1 MRTETWSISE
11 FLGGKHA
18 KQEEPLSAK
27 VERHFK
33 KYGTI
38 YKVAGITVI
47 ILASGI
53 GSHAFAAGLID
64 IEAQKLYRE
73 LVGIG
78 KWFIVF
84 KGGINVIK
92 SVGNGDFDAA
102 KTSFFSSVFIYL
114 ILLALPYGLDK
125 IDGIFNKISTVPTTG
140 GM

>member
-1 MRTETWSISE
+1 MNR
-11 FLGGKHA
+11 K
-18 KQEEPLSAK
+18 EEPFSAK

-33 KYGTI
+33 KYGTV
-38 YKVAGITVI
+38 YKIAGITVI

-125 IDGIFNKISTVPTTG
+125 IDGIFDKISTVPTTG

>member
-1 MRTETWSISE
+1 MSISE
-11 FLGGKHA
+11 FLNGR
-18 KQEEPLSAK
+18 QSEPFSAK

-33 KYGTI
+33 KYGMV
-38 YKVAGITVI
+38 YKVAGVTLI
-47 ILASGI
+47 ILTSGL

-64 IEAQKLYRE
+64 IEAQKLYKE

-102 KTSFFSSVFIYL
+102 KSSFFSSVFIYL

-125 IDGIFNKISTVPTTG
+125 IDGIFDKISTAPTSAPTG
-140 GM
+140 GWE